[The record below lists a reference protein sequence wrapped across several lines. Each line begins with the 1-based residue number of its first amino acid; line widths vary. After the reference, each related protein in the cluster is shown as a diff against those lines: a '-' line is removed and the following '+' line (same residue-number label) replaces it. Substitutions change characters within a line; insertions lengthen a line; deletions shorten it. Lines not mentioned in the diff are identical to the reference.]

1 MPETVCSS
9 SRSLPPRRKS
19 SSAIITL
26 APALPA
32 ASAAVNPDGPAP
44 AINKSQC
51 KKPLSYLSGSSNF
64 DKLPNPALDRIMG
77 S

>member
-1 MPETVCSS
+1 MT
-9 SRSLPPRRKS
+9 R
-19 SSAIITL
+19 

-32 ASAAVNPDGPAP
+32 ASAAVNPDGPDP

-51 KKPLSYLSGSSNF
+51 RKPLSYLSGSSCF
-64 DKLPNPALDRIMG
+64 DKLPNPALDRIIG